1 LRQKGNVPNL
11 EEDVEIE
18 LIHKNTV
25 ITKDSIEIN
34 VNPDELFQLEQNRNV
49 KIAQN
54 QNYTQNFTRSDSD
67 CND

>member
-1 LRQKGNVPNL
+1 MLRQKGNVPNL

-18 LIHKNTV
+18 LINKNTV

-54 QNYTQNFTRSDSD
+54 QN
-67 CND
+67 